1 MRKHF
6 KFLNKKHHKVL
17 QLQIWANMQN
27 IRDFLE
33 LMVGI

>member
-1 MRKHF
+1 MRKDF
-6 KFLNKKHHKVL
+6 KFLTKKHCKVL

-27 IRDFLE
+27 IRDFPE